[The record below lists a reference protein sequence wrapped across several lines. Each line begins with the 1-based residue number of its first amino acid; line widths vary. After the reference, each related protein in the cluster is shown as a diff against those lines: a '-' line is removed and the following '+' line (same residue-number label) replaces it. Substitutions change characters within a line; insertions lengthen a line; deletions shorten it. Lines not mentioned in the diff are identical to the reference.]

1 MTKGVSVNK
10 KEFEERIEQLTNEV
24 RVPVKA
30 VEAEMGKLSGM
41 KGELRG
47 IVKELDRIKTMLEE
61 KEEQALNEEELEEIR
76 DAMEILTD
84 ELESKKTKAE
94 AILRE
99 RKKGEEAEKYLT
111 DLTYLKA
118 EFENYKRRAEKD
130 KRDFADYL
138 LEGVIAELLPIE
150 DNLEVAIEHAKENK
164 HSEGLV
170 KGVEMTLKQFKDV
183 LGREGITEIK
193 AEGEQFD
200 PFRHEVVSKE
210 LSEGHAENT
219 VIEVVRKGYLF
230 HEKVI
235 RPAMVKIAAIEE
247 E

>member
-1 MTKGVSVNK
+1 MAKGVSANK
-10 KEFEERIEQLTNEV
+10 KEFEERIEQLVSEV

-41 KGELRG
+41 RGELRG
-47 IVKELDRIKTMLEE
+47 IMKELDRIKAMLEE
-61 KEEQALNEEELEEIR
+61 KGEQALNEEEREEIR
-76 DAMEILTD
+76 DAVEILTD
-84 ELESKKTKAE
+84 EWESKKAKTE

-99 RKKGEEAEKYLT
+99 REKGEEAEKYMKE
-111 DLTYLKA
+111 LTYLKA

-150 DNLEVAIEHAKENK
+150 DNLEVAIEHAKKNE
-164 HSEGLV
+164 HSGGLV
-170 KGVEMTLKQFKDV
+170 KGVEMTLKQFKEV
-183 LGREGITEIK
+183 LGREGVTEIK
-193 AEGEQFD
+193 AEDEQFD
-200 PFRHEVVSKE
+200 PFRHEVISKE
-210 LSEGHAENT
+210 ASEGHAENT

-235 RPAMVKIAAIEE
+235 RPAMVKIAAIGEE
-247 E
+247 